1 MRKSKEGRVQYD
13 IRYKSAKN
21 SAKLINGIV
30 TDINKI
36 AGVKLTAEQ
45 IHQLAGQ
52 FRSFDSSYE
61 RANEAW
67 ERYSDFCDSFDYE
80 KKDIDYLI

>member
-1 MRKSKEGRVQYD
+1 MKKTKEGRVQYNS
-13 IRYKSAKN
+13 RYKSAKYAAEFLN
-21 SAKLINGIV
+21 EIV

-36 AGVKLTAEQ
+36 VGVKLTAEQ
-45 IHQLAGQ
+45 IHKLAGQ

-61 RANEAW
+61 RANETW

-80 KKDIDYLI
+80 KKDIDCLI

>member
-1 MRKSKEGRVQYD
+1 MRKTKEGRVQYD

-67 ERYSDFCDSFDYE
+67 SATQISAIPSITRRRTLT
-80 KKDIDYLI
+80 I

>member
-1 MRKSKEGRVQYD
+1 MRKTKEGRVQYN
-13 IRYKSAKN
+13 IRYNSAKN
-21 SAKLINGIV
+21 SAKLINQIV

-45 IHQLAGQ
+45 IHKLAGQ

-61 RANEAW
+61 RANETW

>member
-1 MRKSKEGRVQYD
+1 MRKTKEGRVQYE
-13 IRYKSAKN
+13 IRYNTAKYSAEILNK
-21 SAKLINGIV
+21 IV

-36 AGVKLTAEQ
+36 VGNKLTAAQ
-45 IHQLAGQ
+45 IHKLAGQ
-52 FRSFDSSYE
+52 FRSFDSSLE
-61 RANEAW
+61 RASESW

>member
-1 MRKSKEGRVQYD
+1 MRKTKEGRVQYNS
-13 IRYKSAKN
+13 RYKSAKY
-21 SAKLINGIV
+21 SAELLNGIV
-30 TDINKI
+30 TDIKI
-36 AGVKLTAEQ
+36 VGVKLTAEQ
-45 IHQLAGQ
+45 IHKLAGQ
-52 FRSFDSSYE
+52 FISFDSSYE